1 MPTFSFMTKYYN
13 NDVMS
18 YICTLPKIKQI
29 KTIYALPS
37 STPSPPLQLWSIKLK
52 VNFHT
57 FTGNYISFLFLLK
70 YQSNI
75 E

>member
-18 YICTLPKIKQI
+18 YICTLPKKKQI

-37 STPSPPLQLWSIKLK
+37 STPSPPPPTLVHQIK
-52 VNFHT
+52 
-57 FTGNYISFLFLLK
+57 S
-70 YQSNI
+70 
-75 E
+75 